1 MLLTQNSQDI
11 KKKIF
16 NPFSKLRSSL
26 NKGIKLQIS
35 APPPSPVEGQI
46 WKILNFN
53 FRNSYT
59 PLGGLPLT
67 LRTMALKAE
76 QTESRR
82 VFCRVYSPSISQAA
96 KLCSLRGPPVVRRRK
111 RLSENRH
118 EKFSVHPVV
127 FILQGEL
134 GGGRGWEWGVLLGRR
149 SDREPEML
157 RCSTCSNKAVLS
169 DVHTQRETFSLFGL
183 SVLCKTVCG
192 AATWGGGQG
201 GGGHCLNL

>member
-1 MLLTQNSQDI
+1 M
-11 KKKIF
+11 
-16 NPFSKLRSSL
+16 
-26 NKGIKLQIS
+26 
-35 APPPSPVEGQI
+35 
-46 WKILNFN
+46 
-53 FRNSYT
+53 
-59 PLGGLPLT
+59 
-67 LRTMALKAE
+67 
-76 QTESRR
+76 
-82 VFCRVYSPSISQAA
+82 
-96 KLCSLRGPPVVRRRK
+96 RRRK

-134 GGGRGWEWGVLLGRR
+134 GGGRGRGWEWGVLLGRR

-192 AATWGGGQG
+192 AATWGGGQEG
-201 GGGHCLNL
+201 RGPLSEPLIRTSIFPKRQLETILT